1 MRTAIDTALALI
13 ANAMSPMRP
22 AGEKLEPAI
31 PPSPVAGAPTG
42 MIVPEEVPDPGE
54 PLGCATTGLV
64 VVVVGFLCSVVVVVG
79 AVVVVVVTASEQTGT
94 VTVLSSSVTAP
105 V

>member
-13 ANAMSPMRP
+13 AKAMSPMRP
-22 AGEKLEPAI
+22 AGEKLEPAM

-54 PLGCATTGLV
+54 PLG
-64 VVVVGFLCSVVVVVG
+64 
-79 AVVVVVVTASEQTGT
+79 
-94 VTVLSSSVTAP
+94 
-105 V
+105 